1 MNPDVYQ
8 IPATLAL
15 AIMALLGYVFGVLP
29 QRNRRALLGI
39 QRELAR
45 AQMAVR
51 ELEKVV
57 SAAHNSTAKHYALL
71 KGFKSRIARLRNP
84 DKDAFWHEVCGEVE
98 RILNPTLQLV
108 GEIAA
113 AQEHIRYQ
121 STHLMR
127 FSEMRT
133 DPLTGLGNRRALD
146 SMLATQFALLKR
158 YGTFFSLAI
167 VDIDHFKDLN
177 DEQGHLYGDEMLRN
191 LSASLTDMLRDVDI
205 LARYGGDEFVVVMPQ
220 TELTGASALAERLRM
235 KVEQGMPFT
244 VTIGVASADS
254 ADTPESLFQ
263 RADVALYR
271 AKSSGRNCT
280 CCHHGETM
288 ETVNDIESAAQSNS
302 DVRPCKGTEREIDD
316 ADTLLALIDEVP
328 QIVDV

>member
-1 MNPDVYQ
+1 MSPDVFE
-8 IPATLAL
+8 IPATLTL
-15 AIMALLGYVFGVLP
+15 AILALLGYVFGVLP
-29 QRNRRALLGI
+29 QRNRKALLGV
-39 QRELAR
+39 QRDLAR
-45 AQMAVR
+45 AGMAVR

-57 SAAHNSTAKHYALL
+57 SAVHSSTAKHYALL
-71 KGFKSRIARLRNP
+71 KGFKSRIARLSNP
-84 DKDAFWHEVCGEVE
+84 DRDACWHELCGEVE

-108 GEIAA
+108 GEIAN
-113 AQEHIRYQ
+113 AQEQIRYQ

-146 SMLATQFALLKR
+146 SVLTAQFALLKR
-158 YGTFFSLAI
+158 YGSLFSLAI

-191 LSASLTDMLRDVDI
+191 LSALLTDMLRDVDI

-220 TELTGASALAERLRM
+220 TDITGAAMLAERLRW
-235 KVEQGMPFT
+235 KVAQGMPFT
-244 VTIGVASADS
+244 VTVGVASGIA

-263 RADVALYR
+263 RADAALYC

-280 CCHHGETM
+280 CCHHGETI
-288 ETVNDIESAAQSNS
+288 ETVNDNASISQTNS
-302 DVRPCKGTEREIDD
+302 DVLPCKGTEIEIDG
-316 ADTLLALIDEVP
+316 AATPRALIDEAP
-328 QIVDV
+328 QFVDA

>member
-1 MNPDVYQ
+1 MNPDTFE

-29 QRNRRALLGI
+29 QRHKKALLGI
-39 QRELAR
+39 QRDLAR

-57 SAAHNSTAKHYALL
+57 TAVHRSTAKHYALL
-71 KGFKSRIARLRNP
+71 KGFKSRIGRMSNS
-84 DKDAFWHEVCGEVE
+84 DKDAFWHELCGEVE

-108 GEIAA
+108 GEIAN

-133 DPLTGLGNRRALD
+133 DPLTGLGNRRALE
-146 SMLATQFALLKR
+146 SIVTTQFALLKR
-158 YGTFFSLAI
+158 YGTPCSLAI

-191 LSASLTDMLRDVDI
+191 LTGLATDLLRDVDI
-205 LARYGGDEFVVVMPQ
+205 LTRYGGDEFVVVMPQ
-220 TELTGASALAERLRM
+220 TDLAGAAVLAERLR
-235 KVEQGMPFT
+235 KRVEQGMPFT
-244 VTIGVASADS
+244 VTVGVAAASS
-254 ADTPESLFQ
+254 GDTPESLFQ
-263 RADVALYR
+263 RADAALYR
-271 AKSSGRNCT
+271 AKSGGRNCT

-288 ETVNDIESAAQSNS
+288 ETVS
-302 DVRPCKGTEREIDD
+302 
-316 ADTLLALIDEVP
+316 DTLLASQSDSDVP
-328 QIVDV
+328 SCGDLNATLAP